1 MERTLKLSAYACVM
15 AFGLGLVAGTSTY
28 AQSSGSQSQGQGSP
42 VQEPT
47 QPAQPQQPTK
57 SPDENSNKNTQD
69 QFPTPPVVAGTSND
83 APLTGAS
90 QPVIG
95 LVAARS
101 YVIPSV
107 FFFGQL
113 DSNGYNTSGNSSGYH
128 FASIN
133 TIMGSLAVQKVGR
146 ASQLDFGYLG
156 GGSFSNQGG
165 AYNSTIHEAAAS
177 ELWSRGRWD
186 GFIVD
191 KFIYSSQAAY
201 LGGATPFDVARLNTV
216 AGLADNGPVILRNS
230 FLPGQG
236 IFTTYGPRL
245 SNAVVAQVNNHL
257 SRRTFFTLVGNYD
270 VLHFYNSTAAN
281 QPFGLQTSGLKLIN
295 SSAAGFQTGV
305 GYQRS
310 RRDTFAVVYRF
321 NDLWFG
327 GLPVSV
333 RDNVFE
339 VAYQRQVGERF
350 LLQIGAGPE
359 ASFIHDLS
367 LTGSGLPSNTRF
379 SWSVDS
385 LLHYQ
390 MSRATGVT
398 TGYNHF
404 LNSGSGVFL
413 GAITDRVFVG
423 LNRELS
429 RVWTLDLTATY
440 AHNQNLIPLFS
451 TTTITAPPN
460 ATFDSVYG
468 GVEMRRRLGRDSELF
483 FGYLGRYQTSSF
495 TVCPQGIC
503 LGSDLVGHQV
513 NFGFAWHLKPVPI
526 G

>member
-1 MERTLKLSAYACVM
+1 LKLSAYVM
-15 AFGLGLVAGTSTY
+15 AFALGLVAATTSTC
-28 AQSSGSQSQGQGSP
+28 AQTSGSQSQSSP
-42 VQEPT
+42 AQEPT
-47 QPAQPQQPTK
+47 QPTQPQQPAQ
-57 SPDENSNKNTQD
+57 SSDENSGKKTQD
-69 QFPTPPVVAGTSND
+69 QLPTPPVVAGTSND

-90 QPVIG
+90 QPIIG

-107 FFFGQL
+107 FFFGQV
-113 DSNGYNTSGNSSGYH
+113 DSNGYNTPGNSSGYH

-133 TIMGSLAVQKVGR
+133 SLMGSLAVQKVGR

-165 AYNSTIHEAAAS
+165 AYNSTTHEAAAS

-191 KFIYSSQAAY
+191 KFIYSSQASY

-216 AGLADNGPVILRNS
+216 AGLADTGPVILRNS

-236 IFTTYGPRL
+236 IFTSYGPRL
-245 SNAVVAQVNNHL
+245 SNALVAQVNNHL
-257 SRRTFFTLVGNYD
+257 SRRLFFTLVGHYH
-270 VLHFYNSTAAN
+270 VLHFYSSTQTN
-281 QPFGLQTSGLKLIN
+281 QTLGLQPTGLKLIN
-295 SSAAGFQTGV
+295 SSAAGFQTGI

-310 RRDTFAVVYRF
+310 RRDTFAVVYRY

-327 GLPVSV
+327 GLPASV

-359 ASFIHDLS
+359 VSFIHDLS
-367 LTGSGLPSNTRF
+367 LTGSAVPSNTRF

-385 LLHYQ
+385 LLHYR

-398 TGYNHF
+398 AGYNHF

-423 LNRELS
+423 LNRQLS
-429 RVWTLDLTATY
+429 RVWTLDVTTNY

-451 TTTITAPPN
+451 TTTVTAPPN

-468 GVEMRRRLGRDSELF
+468 GVEMRRRFGRDSELF

-495 TVCPQGIC
+495 TLCPQGIC

-526 G
+526 D

>member
-1 MERTLKLSAYACVM
+1 M
-15 AFGLGLVAGTSTY
+15 AFALSLVTGASTC
-28 AQSSGSQSQGQGSP
+28 AQGSGSQSQSSP

-57 SPDENSNKNTQD
+57 SPDEKSDRKTEEQL
-69 QFPTPPVVAGTSND
+69 PTPPVVAGTPND

-90 QPVIG
+90 QPIIG

-107 FFFGQL
+107 YFFGQA

-156 GGSFSNQGG
+156 GRSFSNQGG
-165 AYNSTIHEAAAS
+165 AYDSTTHEAAAS
-177 ELWSRGRWD
+177 EIWSRGRWD

-191 KFIYSSQAAY
+191 KLIYSSQAAF
-201 LGGATPFDVARLNTV
+201 LGGATPFDIARLNTV
-216 AGLADNGPVILRNS
+216 AGLADSGPVILRNS

-245 SNAVVAQVNNHL
+245 SNALVAQVNNHL
-257 SRRTFFTLVGNYD
+257 SRRLFFTLVGHDD
-270 VLHFYNSTAAN
+270 VLHFYNSTMTN
-281 QPFGLQTSGLKLIN
+281 QTFGLQTTGLRLIN
-295 SSAAGFQTGV
+295 SSAAGFQTGI

-333 RDNVFE
+333 RDNVIE
-339 VAYQRQVGERF
+339 AAYQRQVGERF

-367 LTGSGLPSNTRF
+367 ITGGPLPSTTRF

-390 MSRATGVT
+390 MSRMTGIGA
-398 TGYNHF
+398 GYSHF

-413 GAITDRVFVG
+413 GAITDRVFVR
-423 LNRELS
+423 LNRQLS
-429 RVWTLDLTATY
+429 RVWMLDVIASY
-440 AHNQNLIPLFS
+440 SHNQNLIPLFS
-451 TTTITAPPN
+451 ATTITAPPN

-495 TVCPQGIC
+495 TLCPQGIC

>member
-1 MERTLKLSAYACVM
+1 LKLSAYVM
-15 AFGLGLVAGTSTY
+15 AFALGLVAATTSTC
-28 AQSSGSQSQGQGSP
+28 AQTSGSQSQSSP
-42 VQEPT
+42 AQEPT
-47 QPAQPQQPTK
+47 QPTQPQQPAQ
-57 SPDENSNKNTQD
+57 SSDENSGKKTQD
-69 QFPTPPVVAGTSND
+69 QLPTPPVVAGTSND

-90 QPVIG
+90 QPIIG

-107 FFFGQL
+107 FFFGQV
-113 DSNGYNTSGNSSGYH
+113 DSNGYNTPGNSSGYH

-133 TIMGSLAVQKVGR
+133 SLMGSLAVQKVGR

-165 AYNSTIHEAAAS
+165 AYNSTTHEAAAS

-191 KFIYSSQAAY
+191 KFIYSSQASY

-216 AGLADNGPVILRNS
+216 AGLADTGPVILRNS

-236 IFTTYGPRL
+236 IFTSYGPRL
-245 SNAVVAQVNNHL
+245 SNALVAQVNNHL
-257 SRRTFFTLVGNYD
+257 SRRLFFTLVGHYD
-270 VLHFYNSTAAN
+270 VLHFYSSTLTN
-281 QPFGLQTSGLKLIN
+281 QPLGLQPTGLKLIN
-295 SSAAGFQTGV
+295 SSAAGFQTGI

-327 GLPVSV
+327 GLPASV

-359 ASFIHDLS
+359 VSFIHDLS
-367 LTGSGLPSNTRF
+367 LTGSAVPSNTRF

-385 LLHYQ
+385 LLHYR

-398 TGYNHF
+398 AGYNHF

-423 LNRELS
+423 LNRQLS
-429 RVWTLDLTATY
+429 RVWTLDVTTNY

-451 TTTITAPPN
+451 TTTVTAPPN

-495 TVCPQGIC
+495 TLCPQGIC

-526 G
+526 D

>member
-1 MERTLKLSAYACVM
+1 MKLSAYAM
-15 AFGLGLVAGTSTY
+15 AFALGLVAATTSTC
-28 AQSSGSQSQGQGSP
+28 AQTSGSQSQSSP
-42 VQEPT
+42 AQEPT
-47 QPAQPQQPTK
+47 QPTQPQQPAQ
-57 SPDENSNKNTQD
+57 SSDENSDKKTQD
-69 QFPTPPVVAGTSND
+69 QLPTPPVVAGTSND

-90 QPVIG
+90 QPIIG

-107 FFFGQL
+107 FFFGQV
-113 DSNGYNTSGNSSGYH
+113 DSNGYNTFGNSSSYH

-133 TIMGSLAVQKVGR
+133 SLMGSLAVQKVGR
-146 ASQLDFGYLG
+146 ASQLDLGYLG

-165 AYNSTIHEAAAS
+165 AYNSTTHEAAAS

-191 KFIYSSQAAY
+191 KFIYSSQASY

-216 AGLADNGPVILRNS
+216 AGLADTGPVILRNS

-236 IFTTYGPRL
+236 IFTSYGPRL
-245 SNAVVAQVNNHL
+245 SNALVAQVNNHL
-257 SRRTFFTLVGNYD
+257 SRRTFFTLVGHYD

-281 QPFGLQTSGLKLIN
+281 QLFGLQTTGLKLIN
-295 SSAAGFQTGV
+295 STAAGFQTGV

-327 GLPVSV
+327 GLPASV

-359 ASFIHDLS
+359 VSFIHGLS
-367 LTGSGLPSNTRF
+367 LTGSAVPSNTRF

-398 TGYNHF
+398 AGYNHF
-404 LNSGSGVFL
+404 LSSGSGVFL
-413 GAITDRVFVG
+413 GAITDRVFAG
-423 LNRELS
+423 LNRQLS
-429 RVWTLDLTATY
+429 RVWTLDVTTNY

-451 TTTITAPPN
+451 TTTVTAPPN

-468 GVEMRRRLGRDSELF
+468 GVEIRRRFGRDSELF

-495 TVCPQGIC
+495 TLCPQGIC

-526 G
+526 D